1 MRASP
6 SQNNISMRQSAKKNK
21 NITSNQNTVLPKI
34 NNVYQRKV
42 EDTSFNLDNN
52 LSYKNLISVNDPEE
66 ENLKEITALMKKI
79 LNE

>member
-1 MRASP
+1 MKVSS
-6 SQNNISMRQSAKKNK
+6 SQNDISIKHKKIMK
-21 NITSNQNTVLPKI
+21 NSPTQATFLPKI